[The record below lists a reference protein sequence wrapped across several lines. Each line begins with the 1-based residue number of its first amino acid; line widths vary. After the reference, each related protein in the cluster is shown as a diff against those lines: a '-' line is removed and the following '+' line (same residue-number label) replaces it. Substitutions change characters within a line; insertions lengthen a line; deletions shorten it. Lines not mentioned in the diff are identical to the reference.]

1 MNNILWDKT
10 KYKNIIK
17 TFQNNLKIEQFF
29 FPISLEDIP
38 NVYLEFSLSIPVKT
52 DQF

>member
-1 MNNILWDKT
+1 MEQDK
-10 KYKNIIK
+10 KKNIIK

-38 NVYLEFSLSIPVKT
+38 NVYLDFSLSIPVKT